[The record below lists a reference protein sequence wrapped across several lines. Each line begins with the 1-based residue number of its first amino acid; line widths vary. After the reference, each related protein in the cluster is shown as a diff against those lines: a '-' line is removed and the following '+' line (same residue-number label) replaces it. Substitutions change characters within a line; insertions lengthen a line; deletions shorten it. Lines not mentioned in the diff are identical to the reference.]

1 MSRLTHILAGP
12 VLVAGL
18 CLSGPLAS
26 PALAQPLGD
35 VSPRVSGLELGLFC
49 APPEGGRRPA
59 PDTMSGWVHVP
70 DEPVEMVALGT
81 VAPAVLGMGFGVRF
95 RLADNAAVE
104 TRYTVTHPAMPP
116 TGITEQ
122 QWSGSIAPGM
132 TDTVFFQFDIPE
144 ELQPGDWTFSAE
156 VDGEVLFTALFT
168 VLPPADMPD
177 AAHLCAAP
185 SLLS

>member
-1 MSRLTHILAGP
+1 MTRLAHILAGP

-18 CLSGPLAS
+18 CLSGAS
-26 PALAQPLGD
+26 AAQPLGA
-35 VSPRVSGLELGLFC
+35 VSPRVSELELGLFC

-70 DEPVEMVALGT
+70 DEPVEMVARGT

-95 RLADNAAVE
+95 RLADDAVAE
-104 TRYTVTHPAMPP
+104 TRYTVTHPPMLP

-122 QWSGSIAPGM
+122 HWSGSIAPGL

-144 ELQPGDWTFSAE
+144 ELQTGDWTFSVE
-156 VDGEVLFTALFT
+156 VDGEVLFTTMFT
-168 VLPPADMPD
+168 VVPPADLPG